1 MRKSH
6 GKEDKKTRIR
16 LLQSMISKM
25 FERLVV
31 DKVYV
36 SPMSHADEPFTSRDM
51 DYDDTIL
58 KELNKVEDTIQGN
71 TLIAIEE

>member
-1 MRKSH
+1 
-6 GKEDKKTRIR
+6 
-16 LLQSMISKM
+16 M